1 MHATKD
7 LRTSLF
13 DERRLPTRYCN
24 DWTAWGASLFG
35 GALIV
40 HSFHDIADRHLLYG
54 WYAMLALMASI
65 RLFVGIGIRRRHDP
79 IPESLARLH
88 AALVVMVGASW
99 GAANMLLFTPGDPVH
114 NLFLLIVSMG
124 IVSLSV
130 ALHDSWLYLAFTQP
144 IILPV
149 IYMLARY
156 GDAMETTVAL
166 LAVIYNIV
174 LSVTA
179 MNFGRI
185 DSALRQAMHR
195 AEAANRAKTEFL
207 ANISHEIRTPL
218 NAIIGT
224 GHLLRQT
231 ALSPLQKI
239 YLDTQAASSRALLG
253 LVNNILDI
261 AKIEAGKFDRHDSD
275 FDLGAVLEEIHAIF
289 AIQARQKN
297 LDLSV
302 DNQLGEHALL
312 HGDKLLVCQ
321 ILNNLVGNAIKFT
334 SEGGI
339 RIRASATP
347 RDDGRV
353 TIRIAVMDSGMGIA
367 DDKQAEIFE
376 SFAQADSSHA
386 QLHSGVGLGLAISR
400 QLARSIGGSLELQS
414 TPSKGSTFVF
424 TAPFATA
431 ASGFSADRVVAA
443 RLGEKPLQGMDVMLI
458 EDDPINQQIAVG
470 LLHGAGARVTV
481 AANGANAL
489 ELLQT
494 IRPDLILLDIQ
505 MPGMDG
511 CTAAGKIRQLH
522 GCGDIPII
530 AMTAHAFDQARREAL
545 AAGMND
551 FLTKPVDPDNM
562 LRTLCR
568 WTRCADPAVAENGG
582 DDRAPAAEGEE
593 GVAPASRRETAASLQ
608 AVTDSLGEQ
617 VSRQLFS
624 STAESLPRKMEE
636 LEKALL
642 NGDWDRAAYYAHQL
656 KGMMFIFGNQRIR
669 ELLEQ
674 IKAMPSGEMDSREV
688 ISELRVE
695 IDQSLEL
702 IHEKCG

>member
-1 MHATKD
+1 MCTTKEV
-7 LRTSLF
+7 RGTLF
-13 DERRLPTRYCN
+13 DEQRLPTHSSNY
-24 DWTAWGASLFG
+24 WTAWGASLFG

-40 HSFHDIADRHLLYG
+40 HTFRDIADHQLLYG
-54 WYAMLALMASI
+54 WYAMLALI
-65 RLFVGIGIRRRHDP
+65 VTNRLLVGIGIRRRHDP
-79 IPESLARLH
+79 VPASLGWLY
-88 AALVVMVGASW
+88 AALVIMVGACW
-99 GAANMLLFTPGDPVH
+99 GAANLLFFTPGDPVH

-130 ALHDSWLYLAFTQP
+130 ALHNSWLYLAFTQP
-144 IILPV
+144 VVLPV
-149 IYMLARY
+149 IYMLARH

-166 LAVIYNIV
+166 LAVVYNIV

-185 DSALRQAMHR
+185 DSALRRAMHR

-231 ALSPLQKI
+231 TLSPLQKI

-253 LVNNILDI
+253 LVDNILDI

-289 AIQARQKN
+289 SLQARQKN
-297 LDLSV
+297 LDLKV

-334 SEGGI
+334 SEGSI
-339 RIRASATP
+339 RIHASAKP
-347 RDDGRV
+347 RDDGRIA
-353 TIRIAVMDSGMGIA
+353 IRIAVTDSGMGIA

-386 QLHSGVGLGLAISR
+386 RLHSGVGLGLAISR

-414 TPSKGSTFVF
+414 RPGKGSTFVF
-424 TAPFATA
+424 TAPFAA
-431 ASGFSADRVVAA
+431 ATSGFSAERMVSAT
-443 RLGEKPLQGMDVMLI
+443 LGEKPLQGVDVMLI

-481 AANGANAL
+481 ATNGANAL

-494 IRPDLILLDIQ
+494 VRPDLILLDIQ

-511 CTAAGKIRQLH
+511 YTAAGKIRQLH
-522 GCGDIPII
+522 GYDNVPII

-568 WTRCADPAVAENGG
+568 WTRCDNPAEAENDSG
-582 DDRAPAAEGEE
+582 DKAPTEQADGL
-593 GVAPASRRETAASLQ
+593 APASQRETAASLQ

-617 VSRQLFS
+617 VSRQLFT
-624 STAESLPRKMEE
+624 STAESLPRKMER

-642 NGDWDRAAYYAHQL
+642 EQDWDQAAHYAHQL

-674 IKAMPSGEMDSREV
+674 IKTMPSGEMDSREV
-688 ISELRVE
+688 IAELRAE